1 MAEKR
6 LLTIKE
12 ASEYLGI
19 TENALYCM
27 VYRRQIPF
35 VKIGKRLRFDKI
47 DLDKWIE
54 KHTIPDSETMT
65 EKILS
70 KI

>member
-1 MAEKR
+1 MAEKK

-12 ASEYLGI
+12 ASEYLGFSI
-19 TENALYCM
+19 KALYHM
-27 VYRRQIPF
+27 VERGQIPF
-35 VKIGKRLRFDKI
+35 VKIRKNLRFDKI

-54 KHTIPDSETMT
+54 KHKIPDSDTIT